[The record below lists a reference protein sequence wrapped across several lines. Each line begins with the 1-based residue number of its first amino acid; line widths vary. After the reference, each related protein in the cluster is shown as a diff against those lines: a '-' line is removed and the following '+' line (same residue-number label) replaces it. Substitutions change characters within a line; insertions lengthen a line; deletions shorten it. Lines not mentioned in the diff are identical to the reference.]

1 MISYAD
7 LFSLRKPG
15 QYVNTEVN
23 ALPARTSASVRAVL
37 VFPDLYE
44 MGLPNMGL
52 QILYRLANELEFV
65 SCERAYAP
73 EEDAAALLR
82 ARGDTLRSLESRTP
96 LSAFDVVGFT
106 LQSELTYTTVLECL
120 DLGGI
125 PVRRAE
131 RDGEELF
138 PLVIAGGPG
147 AMNPAPLSAFID
159 IFFIGDGESAFRD
172 FLALVRDAREERVTR
187 EEFFLEVERRIP
199 SAYVSSHY
207 EERYDADGRL
217 VAIERTA
224 PGNFRPV
231 RALEPSLAG
240 FAFPTAQIV
249 PFVQC
254 AHERAQVEIARGCR
268 RGCRFCQAGFM
279 YRPLREKAAD
289 VTVSEAIETLRATGY
304 EELGFVSLS
313 TSDYP
318 VLVDVLDRLMPFCA
332 PRGIGISLPSLRMD
346 SFSVSVAGRLGE
358 VKKAGLTFAPEAGTE
373 RLRAVINKNLS
384 QADIEAALDAAFE
397 RGWQKIKLYFMI
409 GLPTETEED
418 RDGIADLAFLTIE
431 RARTL
436 LPRQMFNRLSVHV
449 SVSTFV
455 PKAHTPFQWERQMSA
470 AEAQRAIERLRARLR
485 SRHLRVSFH
494 DPEMAEV
501 EGLLARGDRRAGDIL
516 YAAWKRGAV
525 FDGWKERFRADI
537 WREVAGPA
545 LADALRERSPDDVLP
560 WDIIDAR
567 IDRRFLARE
576 RERARAA
583 RPTPPCRPGCRAC
596 GVCSDELEVGEGA

>member
-1 MISYAD
+1 
-7 LFSLRKPG
+7 
-15 QYVNTEVN
+15 
-23 ALPARTSASVRAVL
+23 
-37 VFPDLYE
+37 
-44 MGLPNMGL
+44 
-52 QILYRLANELEFV
+52 
-65 SCERAYAP
+65 
-73 EEDAAALLR
+73 
-82 ARGDTLRSLESRTP
+82 
-96 LSAFDVVGFT
+96 
-106 LQSELTYTTVLECL
+106 
-120 DLGGI
+120 
-125 PVRRAE
+125 
-131 RDGEELF
+131 
-138 PLVIAGGPG
+138 
-147 AMNPAPLSAFID
+147 
-159 IFFIGDGESAFRD
+159 
-172 FLALVRDAREERVTR
+172 
-187 EEFFLEVERRIP
+187 
-199 SAYVSSHY
+199 
-207 EERYDADGRL
+207 
-217 VAIERTA
+217 
-224 PGNFRPV
+224 
-231 RALEPSLAG
+231 
-240 FAFPTAQIV
+240 
-249 PFVQC
+249 
-254 AHERAQVEIARGCR
+254 
-268 RGCRFCQAGFM
+268 
-279 YRPLREKAAD
+279 
-289 VTVSEAIETLRATGY
+289 
-304 EELGFVSLS
+304 
-313 TSDYP
+313 
-318 VLVDVLDRLMPFCA
+318 
-332 PRGIGISLPSLRMD
+332 
-346 SFSVSVAGRLGE
+346 
-358 VKKAGLTFAPEAGTE
+358 
-373 RLRAVINKNLS
+373 VINKNLS

-470 AEAQRAIERLRARLR
+470 PEAQRAIERLRARLR

-596 GVCSDELEVGEGA
+596 GVCSDEVEVVEGA